1 MMHYQI
7 SRKSYCSQFI
17 EISLS
22 INCKANEQ
30 IHLQLASWRPGR
42 YELANFAQ
50 KIRGFQIIKEGKSIS
65 WSKLTKDLW
74 TFTAIEPGQYL
85 LEYQFYCNQMDAGGC
100 WSDDTQLY
108 LNFSNFIFDIK
119 EKSGQRISVEI
130 HVPNDYE
137 IATALPLIGV
147 NCWEAESYQHLMDSP
162 FLASNQLSHFSY
174 QVFQSNFHLWFN
186 GPIHFDMDQLI
197 MGFKNFT
204 AKQIEA
210 FGEFPAK
217 DYHFIFQLLPY
228 KHYHGVEHAF
238 STVITYGPAEKL
250 SEKKELDELFGV
262 SSHELYHF
270 WNVCRIRPKEL
281 LEYDLSKESYL
292 DTGLVLE
299 GVTSYMGDLFLV
311 KSRYFSLEEYLVILE
326 KQIQKEHDNF
336 GWKNQSIV
344 ESSFDLWLDGY
355 KPGIPEKKVSIYNR
369 GALLAL
375 CLDLILLDDGS
386 SLSQVMQ
393 HMWKKFG
400 ISRMAYSL
408 EDFKEII
415 SSKIKKHR
423 ELEEFFS
430 QYVFGH
436 EDIFPLFKSLLD
448 SIGIRVEE
456 TYTSDN
462 LLHNHGIRTND
473 KGKIIQIHPESFSY
487 HHLML
492 EDYILNIEKITN
504 SDISGQL
511 ELEISRWGRNLS
523 VSVPTEKRKFFPHV
537 KLNVVDENQKLKLW
551 ME

>member
-1 MMHYQI
+1 
-7 SRKSYCSQFI
+7 
-17 EISLS
+17 
-22 INCKANEQ
+22 
-30 IHLQLASWRPGR
+30 LASWRPGR

-119 EKSGQRISVEI
+119 EMTGQKISVEI
-130 HVPNDYE
+130 HVPNDYK
-137 IATALPLIGV
+137 IATALPLSGV
-147 NCWEAESYQHLMDSP
+147 KRWEAESYQHLMDSP

-186 GPIHFDMDQLI
+186 GAIHFDMDQLI
-197 MGFKNFT
+197 MGFENFT

-299 GVTSYMGDLFLV
+299 GVTSYMGDLFLL

-344 ESSFDLWLDGY
+344 ESSLDLWLDGY

-386 SLSQVMQ
+386 SLSQVMR

-400 ISRMAYSL
+400 LSQIAYSL
-408 EDFKEII
+408 EDFKESI
-415 SSKIKKHR
+415 SCLIEESGKIDQ
-423 ELEEFFS
+423 FFS

-436 EDIFPLFKSLLD
+436 EDIFPLISRLLD
-448 SIGIRVEE
+448 SIGIRLEE

-473 KGKIIQIHPESFSY
+473 KGKIIQVHPESFSY

-492 EDYILNIEKITN
+492 EDYIINIEKTTN
-504 SDISGQL
+504 RDSSGQL

-523 VSVPTEKRKFFPHV
+523 VSVPTEKRKFFPLL
-537 KLNVVDENQKLKLW
+537 KLTVVDENRKLKLW
-551 ME
+551 RE